1 MHHHTMYYSCIVL
14 CTRKQL
20 QLNNNNIYIK
30 SILEYVFNTNGYPD
44 LPESNAWNEMIA
56 LLLSYC

>member
-20 QLNNNNIYIK
+20 QLNNNIYIK

-56 LLLSYC
+56 LLLSYF